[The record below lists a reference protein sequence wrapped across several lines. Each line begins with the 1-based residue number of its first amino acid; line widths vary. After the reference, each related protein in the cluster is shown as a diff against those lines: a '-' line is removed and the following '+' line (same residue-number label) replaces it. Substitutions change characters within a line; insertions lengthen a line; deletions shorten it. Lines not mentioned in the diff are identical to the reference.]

1 MVYDL
6 FNPHKSSLQFEF
18 FQFAER
24 QKDIQ
29 SCVKIMDWNIPS
41 TPPPPGVTS
50 NFKNP
55 ESKGYES
62 IIITTI
68 CLSLMTPVF
77 ALRLYSKFF
86 VTRSLGWDDCKSER
100 ACPFLKEISFY

>member
-1 MVYDL
+1 MIPLIPTIHL
-6 FNPHKSSLQFEF
+6 FLIEF
-18 FQFAER
+18 FNLL
-24 QKDIQ
+24 KDRKYIQ
-29 SCVKIMDWNIPS
+29 SCVKSMDWNIPS
-41 TPPPPGVTS
+41 LPPPPGVTS

-62 IIITTI
+62 IITTTI

-77 ALRLYSKFF
+77 VLRLYSKAF

-100 ACPFLKEISFY
+100 APPFLNEISSY